1 MSSESE
7 TPTATTRPENGVL
20 ARESLQ
26 RRVNGRREPPATGHA
41 AAQLRARVTELEVQL
56 GEVARCLEDAENR
69 AAEVLALRERV
80 GSLEARLV
88 PAVAAERTL
97 ATVQRTRTWRF
108 TAPVRTAGKHVRR
121 LLGH

>member
-1 MSSESE
+1 M
-7 TPTATTRPENGVL
+7 PTAENGGL
-20 ARESLQ
+20 AHEPLQ
-26 RRVNGRREPPATGHA
+26 RRVNGWRTPPAAGHA
-41 AAQLRARVTELEVQL
+41 EAQLRARVTELEVQL

-69 AAEVLALRERV
+69 AAEVLALRERA

-88 PAVAAERTL
+88 TAVAAERTL
-97 ATVQRTRTWRF
+97 AMVERTRTWRF

>member
-1 MSSESE
+1 MSNESE
-7 TPTATTRPENGVL
+7 TPTATPTPENGVL

-56 GEVARCLEDAENR
+56 
-69 AAEVLALRERV
+69 
-80 GSLEARLV
+80 V